1 MTNIKAVK
9 ATLSPLW
16 TVAYNLFLLLVICTL
31 SRLLFIGANIDHFPT
46 LEINHLVEMC
56 WGGIRFDISALMYVM
71 GLFYT
76 PYWVACLSLPTVLT
90 PCIFL
95 LQANGLPAPFSQKWE
110 MKAI

>member
-46 LEINHLVEMC
+46 LEINQMVEMC
-56 WGGIRFDISALMYVM
+56 WGGIRFDISALMYLM
-71 GLFYT
+71 
-76 PYWVACLSLPTVLT
+76 
-90 PCIFL
+90 
-95 LQANGLPAPFSQKWE
+95 
-110 MKAI
+110 